1 MHRVPILIV
10 ALIGG
15 LLCLGGGAE
24 AFGQEDSEPVR
35 AVGMLN
41 VTETSPGVL
50 QAARADVTGPGQ
62 SKNDGPLSSVG
73 MELAVLHHQYRA
85 AGSSGIQ
92 ALRNASSRPPA
103 KAAGEDRRRGVGRT
117 HSPISPDGRFVT
129 VEAIASDDVSRLLA
143 DLRGLG
149 LEDGAAA
156 GNVVSGRL
164 PIASIKEAASLSSL
178 RGAMPSYAR
187 TYAGSVGS
195 EADTAHATDQVR
207 EQTGLNGS
215 GQKIC
220 ALSDTY
226 NQNGGARTSASEDVE
241 SGDLPGEG
249 NPAGRTTPVDVLQD
263 GGANGSDEGR
273 AMLQLIHDI
282 APGAALGYHTAFGGT
297 AVFASGIRELAD
309 PSKGNCDVI
318 VDDIRYNTEPF
329 YQDGPIS
336 NAVDDVVND
345 GVPYFSSA
353 GNEGQNSYEA
363 PFRNSGESGVINE
376 SSVAHDFDPSDSGTD
391 IRQEIT
397 IQPDGTF
404 EIFSFQ
410 WTDPSAQVEGST
422 GPDTDIDI
430 ALVDGNDN
438 VEVESSSDN
447 IANGVPV
454 ESVEYTNDTGSAVT
468 LNLVIEKA
476 AGPDPDEIKSV
487 YTGADF
493 SVEEYDTL
501 GPTIYGHPMAKG
513 AMAVAAAP
521 FYNTERYN
529 PNADPAALE
538 AFSSKGGIR
547 IRFNQNGSPFIN
559 GPKERKKPEVT
570 GADRIDN
577 TFFGRD
583 ISDDFFD
590 GVDADAHPNFAGTSA
605 AAPNVAA
612 IAALILQARPGLSP
626 TDVYTRLE
634 DNSEDVTTRQTRE
647 DREDPFEPI
656 SAGRDP
662 WSGHGFVQAL
672 QAVPQPVIADLQ
684 TTPSTP
690 SSGGVELTWSVNDDS
705 DIESYKVQRR
715 YFNDAFETVATPD
728 GPPVTLDS
736 LGLGVFTFRVKWK
749 RADGTR
755 GTSTSVA
762 DTLGLGRP
770 DREIVAKDEKGRRTV
785 SFSWTVP
792 PGTGSDFTYRLERQS
807 GDSGPFVR
815 MGTTD
820 GTSIQAERQV
830 PGRYNYRVV
839 SVDGQG
845 NAITSSPISLE
856 IDFQDEAF
864 AIGPYPNP
872 TRGEASIDLTV
883 QSEQQVS
890 IEVYNTLGK
899 RVYRDERQLQARTP
913 VTLSVDGE
921 QWSSGLYFLRI
932 QGEAFTE
939 TRKMILAR

>member
-1 MHRVPILIV
+1 VR
-10 ALIGG
+10 
-15 LLCLGGGAE
+15 
-24 AFGQEDSEPVR
+24 QER
-35 AVGMLN
+35 
-41 VTETSPGVL
+41 
-50 QAARADVTGPGQ
+50 
-62 SKNDGPLSSVG
+62 
-73 MELAVLHHQYRA
+73 
-85 AGSSGIQ
+85 
-92 ALRNASSRPPA
+92 
-103 KAAGEDRRRGVGRT
+103 
-117 HSPISPDGRFVT
+117 
-129 VEAIASDDVSRLLA
+129 
-143 DLRGLG
+143 
-149 LEDGAAA
+149 
-156 GNVVSGRL
+156 
-164 PIASIKEAASLSSL
+164 
-178 RGAMPSYAR
+178 
-187 TYAGSVGS
+187 
-195 EADTAHATDQVR
+195 
-207 EQTGLNGS
+207 GLNGS

-226 NQNGGARTSASEDVE
+226 NQNATARTSASEDIK
-241 SGDLPGEG
+241 SGDLPGEE

-263 GGANGSDEGR
+263 GGSNGSDEGR

-282 APGAALGYHTAFGGT
+282 APGAALGYHTAFGGL

-336 NAVDDVVND
+336 NAVDDVVTND

-353 GNEGQNSYEA
+353 GNDGQNSYEA

-376 SSVAHDFDPSDSGTD
+376 SSVAHDFDPSDSNTD
-391 IRQEIT
+391 TRQEIT

-410 WTDPSAQVEGST
+410 WTDPSFQVEGSA

-454 ESVEYTNDTGSAVT
+454 ESLEYTNDTDSAVT

-476 AGPDPDEIKSV
+476 AGPDPDEIKYV
-487 YTGADF
+487 YSGTDF
-493 SVEEYDTL
+493 SVDEYDTL
-501 GPTIYGHPMAKG
+501 GPTIYGHPMAEG

-529 PNADPAALE
+529 PNSDPAALE
-538 AFSSKGGIR
+538 PFSSKGGIR
-547 IRFNQNGSPFIN
+547 IRFDQNGSPFIN

-583 ISDDFFD
+583 IPDDFFD
-590 GVDADAHPNFAGTSA
+590 GVDADPHPNFAGTSA

-634 DNSEDVTTRQTRE
+634 NNSEDVTLRQTRTG
-647 DREDPFEPI
+647 DFEPV

-662 WSGHGFVQAL
+662 WSGHGFVQAP
-672 QAVPQPVIADLQ
+672 QAVPKPVIANLQ

-690 SSGGVELTWSVNDDS
+690 SSGGVELTWSVGDDS
-705 DIESYKVQRR
+705 NIESYEVERR
-715 YFNDAFETVATPD
+715 YFNEAFETVATPD

-736 LGLGVFTFRVKWK
+736 LGLGVYTFRVQWE
-749 RADGTR
+749 RSDGTQ

-762 DTLGLGRP
+762 DTLGLRDL
-770 DREIVAKDEKGRRTV
+770 DREIVAEDEKGRRTV
-785 SFSWTVP
+785 SFSWTAP

-883 QSEQQVS
+883 QTEQQVS

-913 VTLSVDGE
+913 ATLSVDGGR
-921 QWSSGLYFLRI
+921 WSSGLYFLRI
-932 QGEAFTE
+932 QGEEFTE